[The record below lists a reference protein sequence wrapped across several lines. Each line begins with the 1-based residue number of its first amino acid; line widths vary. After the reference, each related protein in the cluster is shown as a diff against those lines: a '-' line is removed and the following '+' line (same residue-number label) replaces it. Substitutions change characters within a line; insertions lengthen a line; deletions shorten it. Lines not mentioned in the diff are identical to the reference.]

1 MGVAGG
7 GPLPWASLEWAV
19 VWRFDRGW
27 RDYRGPGPW
36 ERRGPREGE
45 ERDKVRRK
53 GSSERRVFLLASTS
67 ELRTS
72 PGCGRNSLE
81 LGGVRNGDMQGNG
94 KGMGTCVTELRS
106 TGLAS
111 PESTGDLGLGV
122 GGT

>member
-1 MGVAGG
+1 MAGG

-27 RDYRGPGPW
+27 RDYRGWGPW

-45 ERDKVRRK
+45 ERGKVRRK
-53 GSSERRVFLLASTS
+53 GSSETWVFLLASTS

-81 LGGVRNGDMQGNG
+81 LGGVKNGDTQGNG

-106 TGLAS
+106 AGLAS